1 MHPKFKKADFLSKQV
16 IGAAIAVHKIMG
28 PGLIESIYQECLI
41 RELQLLGIDC
51 ASEVRIPLQYKG
63 AIFDEKL
70 KMDVYVDDCLI
81 VELKAVEVVLP
92 IHKAQS
98 LTYMKLL
105 DIPIGL
111 LINFQA
117 LTLRHKI
124 LRVLRELLF
133 KKRARRDGKWCRA

>member
-1 MHPKFKKADFLSKQV
+1 MHPKFRKADYLSKQV

-28 PGLIESIYQECLI
+28 PGLIESIYQKCLM
-41 RELQLLGIDC
+41 RELQLLGMRC

-63 AIFDEKL
+63 AIFDEQL
-70 KMDVYVDDCLI
+70 KVDVYVDDCLI

-92 IHKAQS
+92 IHKAQT

-111 LINFQA
+111 LINFHS
-117 LTLRHKI
+117 TLLKHGISRLI
-124 LRVLRELLF
+124 L
-133 KKRARRDGKWCRA
+133 AGADDPT